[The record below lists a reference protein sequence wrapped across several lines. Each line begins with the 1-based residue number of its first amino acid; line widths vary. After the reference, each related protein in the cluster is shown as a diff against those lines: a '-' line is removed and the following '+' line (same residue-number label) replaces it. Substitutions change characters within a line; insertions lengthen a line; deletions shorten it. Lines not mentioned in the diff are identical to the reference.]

1 MDETESR
8 ERQQNRPPATSGS
21 GSQTASARLA
31 IAELTACLALVRPV
45 GMSPDEAEDWLA
57 VAAQEVMAYPPGILS
72 AACLS
77 ARRSCT
83 HHAQIVPHIVAEAEA
98 EWQRQ
103 SRLHDYAPRHIIALP
118 SPNYQPEHLP
128 PITQADVDRMTP
140 DLIRIGLGCGALE
153 QDENGNVRP
162 AP

>member
-1 MDETESR
+1 MDQPTLPES
-8 ERQQNRPPATSGS
+8 QQRKTSGGGLS
-21 GSQTASARLA
+21 KASSIELA

-45 GMSPDEAEDWLA
+45 GMSPDEARDWLS
-57 VAAQEVMAYPPGILS
+57 VAAQEVMNYPPRILS

-83 HHAQIVPHIVAEAEA
+83 HHAQIVPHIVAEADA

-103 SRLHDYAPRHIIALP
+103 ARMDDYAPRHIIALP
-118 SPNYQPEHLP
+118 SPKYEPEPLP
-128 PITQADVDRMTP
+128 PITQADVDRMSP

-153 QDENGNVRP
+153 QDEHGKVRP
-162 AP
+162 AQ

>member
-1 MDETESR
+1 MDMPTSNQPP
-8 ERQQNRPPATSGS
+8 ERSDKTLCK
-21 GSQTASARLA
+21 ASSANLA

-45 GMSPDEAEDWLA
+45 GMSPDEARDWLT
-57 VAAQEVMAYPPGILS
+57 VAAQEVMHFPPRILS

-83 HHAQIVPHIVAEAEA
+83 HHAQIVPHIVAEADA

-103 SRLHDYAPRHIIALP
+103 ARLDEYAPRHIIALP
-118 SPNYQPEHLP
+118 SAKYEPEALP
-128 PITQADVDRMTP
+128 PITQADVDRMSP
-140 DLIRIGLGCGALE
+140 DLIRIGLGCGALV

-162 AP
+162 TQ